1 MFPGLG
7 GMDPRRMKAMMRQLG
22 IKSEDI
28 DAERVVFEL
37 SSGKRLVVDSPQV
50 SAVDMG
56 GQKTYTVMGEAREEK
71 GGATGE
77 TGGTGQDSGGE
88 EEVDA
93 TGQIPES
100 DIDMVAQQAGVG
112 REKAKKALEETE
124 GDIAEAINRLG
135 K

>member
-28 DAERVVFEL
+28 DAKRVVFEL

-50 SAVDMG
+50 SAVDLG
-56 GQKTYTVMGEAREEK
+56 GQKTYTVMGEAREEA
-71 GGATGE
+71 GASE
-77 TGGTGQDSGGE
+77 GGTGAEEIPDSDVE
-88 EEVDA
+88 
-93 TGQIPES
+93 
-100 DIDMVAQQAGVG
+100 MVAGQAGVSK
-112 REKAKKALEETE
+112 EKARAALKDTK
-124 GDIAEAINRLG
+124 GDIAQAIENL